1 MSLSGCQA
9 TRACGKCAAS
19 GLDTEVVQRRC
30 GGRELRQRPAGL
42 LCEAAAFGVAA
53 KSGNMCSAGNRERT
67 KFDTGG
73 RVAGAQRMM
82 VHRLGHPR
90 DVVGGGVR
98 RGRGGRGAGRAA
110 VLGRGIRQQA
120 LG

>member
-1 MSLSGCQA
+1 M
-9 TRACGKCAAS
+9 
-19 GLDTEVVQRRC
+19 QRRC

-53 KSGNMCSAGNRERT
+53 KSGSMCSAGNREKT
-67 KFDTGG
+67 KFDMAG

-82 VHRLGHPR
+82 VHRLGCPR

-98 RGRGGRGAGRAA
+98 RGRRGRGAGRAGA
-110 VLGRGIRQQA
+110 VLGRGINQQA